1 MRYYTSHVPSDID
14 FVLLWV
20 DGGDP
25 AWRAKKKKY
34 LPDGDPDDTSTGE
47 QRYRDWN
54 LLRYW
59 FRGVEKFAPWVRKVF
74 FVTDDQWPNWLDK
87 CAPKLVC
94 TSHRDFIPEECLPTF
109 NSAAIEMNLRRI
121 NGLSE
126 RFVEFNDDTFIVRPV
141 SKDAFFH
148 HGLPVEEPHLE
159 PVIAQYPN
167 RPLDYFL
174 LTETSVINHHFGA
187 NQISRA
193 GLWKWIAPWQI
204 GLRRTFWNLLFAFLK
219 PCPGYADP
227 HLPFS
232 VLKSTLSAIEQAEP
246 DLVHDVSMRTFRSDF
261 DVGPRLF
268 RDWQLAAGRF
278 WPRRL
283 SSIGAYHR
291 IDAAGIDGLCDAIVR
306 QRNPLICAND
316 VGPLSTEEFTTFRNR
331 IADAFE
337 TILPNKSSFEA

>member
-1 MRYYTSHVPSDID
+1 MKTRENLEDDID

-34 LPDGDPDDTSTGE
+34 LPNGDPNDTSTGE
-47 QRYRDWN
+47 QRYRDWD

-59 FRGVEKFAPWVRKVF
+59 FRGVETFAPWVHKIF
-74 FVTDDQWPNWLDK
+74 FVTDDQWPEWLNK
-87 CAPKLVC
+87 SVPKLVC
-94 TSHRDFIPEECLPTF
+94 TSHRDFIPKEFLPTF

-121 NGLSE
+121 TGLSE

-141 SKDAFFH
+141 SRNAFFH
-148 HGLPVEEPHLE
+148 HGLPVEEPRLE

-174 LTETSVINHHFGA
+174 LTETAVINQHFESPHF
-187 NQISRA
+187 SRT
-193 GLWKWIAPWQI
+193 GIWKWISPFHV
-204 GLRRTFWNLLFAFLK
+204 GVRRAFWNLLFMFLT
-219 PCPGYADP
+219 PPPGYADP

-232 VLKSTLSAIEQAEP
+232 ILKATLSDIAQLEP
-246 DLVHDVSMRTFRSDF
+246 DLIRDISLRKFRTDY

-268 RDWQLAAGRF
+268 RDWQLASGLF
-278 WPRRL
+278 WPRKM

-291 IDAAGIDGLCDAIVR
+291 IDAAGIENLCIDISK
-306 QRNPLICAND
+306 QRHNLICAND
-316 VGPLSTEEFTTFRNR
+316 VGPLSTDEFSSFRAR
-331 IADAFE
+331 IEAAFHS
-337 TILPNKSSFEA
+337 ILPKKSSFEK